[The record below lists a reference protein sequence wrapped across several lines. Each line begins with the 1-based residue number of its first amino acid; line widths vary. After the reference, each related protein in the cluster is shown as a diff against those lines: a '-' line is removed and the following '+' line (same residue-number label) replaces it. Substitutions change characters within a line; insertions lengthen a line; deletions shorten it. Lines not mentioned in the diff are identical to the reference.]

1 MDSVIILSY
10 YCIHEVQFY
19 NVAPCTH
26 IILSLVLLKDQ
37 IPEHKRRSKMI
48 KALERIVTSCN
59 QQQQKK
65 FSKFLQAIAEDEVG
79 YAHVAEELRAKFTNA
94 GFSNLVTGKFPKVRL
109 IVLQNS

>member
-79 YAHVAEELRAKFTNA
+79 YAHVADWEVSQGTTDSIAK
-94 GFSNLVTGKFPKVRL
+94 LVIMPVIT
-109 IVLQNS
+109 IVLR